1 MQHVPAL
8 QLDVED
14 EGELAS
20 TTVPPTGGAE
30 QLEEDVEEEPILST
44 YCGQRPQRR
53 VACLNQGAWQTPAS
67 GLEPW
72 WLAGFLTGLSGCG
85 PMRTKRR
92 LELGTG
98 EPIGWVDTAA
108 FMPAAQ
114 DMMRK
119 LLSDPGPTDAAT
131 PIVQAR
137 VAESD
142 STSMSGETLR
152 FDLEGVEFEC

>member
-1 MQHVPAL
+1 
-8 QLDVED
+8 
-14 EGELAS
+14 
-20 TTVPPTGGAE
+20 
-30 QLEEDVEEEPILST
+30 
-44 YCGQRPQRR
+44 
-53 VACLNQGAWQTPAS
+53 
-67 GLEPW
+67 
-72 WLAGFLTGLSGCG
+72 
-85 PMRTKRR
+85 MRTKRR

-114 DMMRK
+114 DLMRN
-119 LLSDPGPTDAAT
+119 LLSEPVVGPTYAAT

-142 STSMSGETLR
+142 STSMSGEALR

>member
-1 MQHVPAL
+1 
-8 QLDVED
+8 LDVED
-14 EGELAS
+14 KGEL
-20 TTVPPTGGAE
+20 AE
-30 QLEEDVEEEPILST
+30 QLEEEVEEEPSLT
-44 YCGQRPQRR
+44 AGMPQRR
-53 VACLNQGAWQTPAS
+53 LACLSQGAWQTPAS

-119 LLSDPGPTDAAT
+119 LLSDPGPTYAAT

-142 STSMSGETLR
+142 STSMSGEALR

>member
-1 MQHVPAL
+1 
-8 QLDVED
+8 LDVED
-14 EGELAS
+14 EGELA
-20 TTVPPTGGAE
+20 E
-30 QLEEDVEEEPILST
+30 QLEEEVEEEPSLT
-44 YCGQRPQRR
+44 AGMPQRR
-53 VACLNQGAWQTPAS
+53 LACLSQGAWQTPAS

-85 PMRTKRR
+85 PMRTQRR

-114 DMMRK
+114 DLMRK
-119 LLSDPGPTDAAT
+119 LLSEPVVGPTYAAT
-131 PIVQAR
+131 PIVQAQR
-137 VAESD
+137 AESD

-152 FDLEGVEFEC
+152 FDLEGIEFEC